1 MESKRL
7 KPLKSGTP
15 AVDLALMIRWAALRT
30 YSAPTAPAHTL
41 KI

>member
-15 AVDLALMIRWAALRT
+15 AVDAK
-30 YSAPTAPAHTL
+30 APVAGDVVSMTP
-41 KI
+41 